1 VERGI
6 IAESLQ
12 YDENLEGDPNAYPIT
27 VQLRTLDDDEANLT
41 GSPGSGDGPTMVHN
55 GLDRSNL
62 LPDDWD
68 DLIQRSRSHQA
79 KVEIVKAKYLIGC
92 DGAHSWTRKQLNIP
106 LEGSSTDH
114 VWLVTEIISS
124 KAEAKSSCRGVMD
137 IISVTDFRKYSH
149 NSSFYADN
157 LSADI
162 RRISTVTNVSGIMLV
177 IPRERHL
184 VRLYVPLHVVNTATG
199 GQFDR
204 SAITLDMIR
213 KRVQNILSPYSF
225 DFQICDWWTA
235 YRVAQR
241 IAPIFSKGSRMFLAG
256 DAVHTHSPKVGLG
269 MNISMQDGFN
279 IDWKIGL
286 VAAGTAHPSV
296 LDTYSPERH
305 QLATMLLEFDRHWSK
320 SFTDDKFPA
329 AGTSEKTKSMIQ
341 VVEMFEDF
349 ADGLKVF
356 YGASLLVWKNDGKDG
371 PAVAH
376 RLIPGER
383 FPPAKL
389 RNQAEGRTEW
399 TTRLLESDGR
409 FHVVLLAGDVRVEA
423 QRQRVERLSYF
434 LAGQDSCLT
443 RYASI
448 PGRFH
453 CLIRLVT
460 FHSAS
465 WREAEFFQFPDV
477 LRPLDPVMGWD
488 YSRIWC
494 DDVCIWDREC
504 DGQTYAKWVADRTRG
519 AVVVVRPDQYIGWV
533 GELEDVDALTRYF
546 DGLILKQ

>member
-1 VERGI
+1 
-6 IAESLQ
+6 
-12 YDENLEGDPNAYPIT
+12 
-27 VQLRTLDDDEANLT
+27 
-41 GSPGSGDGPTMVHN
+41 
-55 GLDRSNL
+55 
-62 LPDDWD
+62 
-68 DLIQRSRSHQA
+68 
-79 KVEIVKAKYLIGC
+79 
-92 DGAHSWTRKQLNIP
+92 
-106 LEGSSTDH
+106 
-114 VWLVTEIISS
+114 
-124 KAEAKSSCRGVMD
+124 
-137 IISVTDFRKYSH
+137 
-149 NSSFYADN
+149 
-157 LSADI
+157 
-162 RRISTVTNVSGIMLV
+162 MLV

-184 VRLYVPLHVVNTATG
+184 VRLYVPVHVVDTATG

-204 SAITLDMIR
+204 STITLDMIR

-225 DFQICDWWTA
+225 EFRICDWWTA

-241 IAPIFSKGSRMFLAG
+241 IAPTFSKGSRIFLAG

-279 IDWKIGL
+279 IGWKIGL
-286 VAAGTAHPSV
+286 VAAGTAHPSI
-296 LDTYSPERH
+296 LETYNPERH
-305 QLATMLLEFDRHWSK
+305 RLAEMLLEFDRHWSK
-320 SFTDDKFPA
+320 SFTDDKLHA
-329 AGTSEKTKSMIQ
+329 VGTSEKTKSMIQ

-356 YGASLLVWKNDGKDG
+356 YGASLLVWKNDGEDG
-371 PAVAH
+371 PAVAR

-423 QRQRVERLSYF
+423 QRRRIERLSCF

-453 CLIRLVT
+453 SPILLVT
-460 FHSAS
+460 IHSAP

-504 DGQTYAKWVADRTRG
+504 DGQTYAKWAADRTRG

-533 GELEDVDALTRYF
+533 GELEDADALTRYF
-546 DGLILKQ
+546 DGVLLKK